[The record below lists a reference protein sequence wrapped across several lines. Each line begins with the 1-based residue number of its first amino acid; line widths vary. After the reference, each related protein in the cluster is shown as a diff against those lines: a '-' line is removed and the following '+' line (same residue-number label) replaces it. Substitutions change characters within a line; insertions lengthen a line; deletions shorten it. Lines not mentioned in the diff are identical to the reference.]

1 MPLCFRPYPF
11 DGFIVQGARLIPP
24 LPPLRVVFILSMD
37 RFFFVQNN
45 EEGYF
50 VVKVDALPP
59 PVFWEAELYLRMRLS
74 TQPDRTKKKI
84 PTTMRPPP
92 ESMAK
97 LSGLKHKSGG
107 GVGGDGG
114 CGILGG
120 VADGSGEQVAG
131 GAIAGAKTADVAAAA
146 AGSSS
151 AATATAAGAA
161 NGSGATG
168 GFRTNGNSERVA
180 DFLGGGGGS
189 GGGAGAFH
197 GAVVGLLEDPTD
209 TSLRERTGAAAGG
222 ASMVGKRQRLAG
234 NGF

>member
-1 MPLCFRPYPF
+1 M
-11 DGFIVQGARLIPP
+11 DG
-24 LPPLRVVFILSMD
+24 
-37 RFFFVQNN
+37 FFFVQNN

-97 LSGLKHKSGG
+97 LSGLKDKSGGG

-114 CGILGG
+114 GGILGG

-131 GAIAGAKTADVAAAA
+131 GANAGAKAADVAASA
-146 AGSSS
+146 AGSAAA

-168 GFRTNGNSERVA
+168 GFRANGNSEGVA
-180 DFLGGGGGS
+180 DFLGGGGS
-189 GGGAGAFH
+189 GGGAGVFH
-197 GAVVGLLEDPTD
+197 GAVVGLLEDPAD

-222 ASMVGKRQRLAG
+222 ASTVGKRQRLAG